1 MKSKFLIKITSIGLL
16 VISCSVARAQVPS
29 GVWEKTV
36 SYDKKTKTLYQFAD
50 EVNIQEIPSA
60 EMIMMNPSE
69 RMEHHNEYYSSSLK
83 YFHETTIV
91 KDTDYPDWMEVPAK
105 RIVNLEGIFL
115 YNEVGALIK
124 YQPYDTLFPLE
135 DYQYQDNIA
144 MNEGP
149 FPLPNISIFNQTYL
163 DELQQNGYSVYE
175 ENGLINMTINNTKRI
190 INIENLHFTYI
201 EYDELNNEKIR
212 VESTYFRDEFGRLNP
227 KEEIEIQFNKTSN
240 NIDFKKI
247 YYTEYSLF
255 SRGGSDNTYNIP
267 VIEPLTTRNQLFGD
281 AIVVYPNPSSAIA
294 FVSLPNPTSDDNK
307 NVEVRLKTLN
317 GVTLET
323 KNAQAGTTIEIDVSN
338 LNIGSHIISVSW
350 RDYTKNIHFLKY

>member
-36 SYDKKTKTLYQFAD
+36 SYDKKTRTLYQFAD

-69 RMEHHNEYYSSSLK
+69 RIEHHNEYYSSSLK

-115 YNEVGALIK
+115 YNDSGNLIK
-124 YQPYDTLFPLE
+124 YQPYDASFPLE
-135 DYQYQDNIA
+135 DYQFQNDIA
-144 MNEGP
+144 MNDGP
-149 FPLPNISIFNQTYL
+149 FPLPSISIFNQTYL
-163 DELQQNGYSVYE
+163 DELQQNGYSINEV
-175 ENGLINMTINNTKRI
+175 NGLIHIAINNTVSI
-190 INIENLHFTYI
+190 IDIQNLHFTHI
-201 EYDELNNEKIR
+201 QYDELNNEKIR
-212 VESTYFRDEFGRLNP
+212 VESTYFRDEFGKLHP
-227 KEEIEIQFNKTSN
+227 KEEIEIEYMKTSN
-240 NIDFKKI
+240 NIDYKKV
-247 YYTEYSLF
+247 YFTEYSQF
-255 SRGGSDNTYNIP
+255 SRGGSDITYNIP
-267 VIEPLTTRNQLFGD
+267 VIESLTTRNQLFGD
-281 AIVVYPNPSSAIA
+281 AIIVYPNPSSATA

-307 NVEVRLKTLN
+307 NVEVSLKTLN
-317 GVTLET
+317 GVTIET
-323 KNAQAGTTIEIDVSN
+323 KNVQAGTTLEIDVSN

>member
-1 MKSKFLIKITSIGLL
+1 MKKNILTKITSIIILFMMYS
-16 VISCSVARAQVPS
+16 IARAQVPS
-29 GVWEKTV
+29 EIWERTV

-50 EVNIQEIPSA
+50 EVNIQEIPSS

-69 RMEHHNEYYSSSLK
+69 RIEHHNEYYSTLLK

-91 KDTDYPDWMEVPAK
+91 KDTDYPSWMEVPAK
-105 RIVNLEGIFL
+105 RIVNIEGIFL
-115 YNEVGALIK
+115 YNHNGGLIK
-124 YQPYDTLFPLE
+124 YQPYDSTFPLE
-135 DYQYQDNIA
+135 DYQYQSDIA

-163 DELQQNGYSVYE
+163 DELQQNGYTVSEV
-175 ENGLINMTINNTKRI
+175 NGLIHIAINNTVSI
-190 INIENLHFTYI
+190 INIENLHFTHI

-212 VESTYFRDEFGRLNP
+212 VESTYFRDEYGRLHP
-227 KEEIEIQFNKTSN
+227 KEEIEIQFKKTSN
-240 NIDFKKI
+240 NIDFKQV

-255 SRGGSDNTYNIP
+255 SRGGSDQTYNIP
-267 VIEPLTTRNQLFGD
+267 VIESLTTRNQLFGD
-281 AIVVYPNPSSAIA
+281 AILVYPNPSSATA

-317 GVTLET
+317 GVTIET
-323 KNAQAGTTIEIDVSN
+323 RNVQAGTTLEIDVSN

-350 RDYTKNIHFLKY
+350 KDYTKNIHFLKY

>member
-1 MKSKFLIKITSIGLL
+1 MKKKLLIYIASISLL
-16 VISCSVARAQVPS
+16 VITCTVASAQVPTE
-29 GVWEKTV
+29 VWERTV

-50 EVNIQEIPSA
+50 EVNVQEIPTS

-69 RMEHHNEYYSSSLK
+69 RIEHHNEYYSSSLK

-91 KDTDYPDWMEVPAK
+91 KDTDYPDWMKVPAK

-115 YNEVGALIK
+115 YDELGNLTK
-124 YQPYDTLFPLE
+124 YQPYDSLFPIE
-135 DYQYQDNIA
+135 DYQYQNDIA
-144 MNEGP
+144 MNDGP

-175 ENGLINMTINNTKRI
+175 DNGLIHIAINNTLRI
-190 INIENLHFTYI
+190 VNIENLHFTFI
-201 EYDELNNEKIR
+201 EYDESNNEKIR

-227 KEEIEIQFNKTSN
+227 KEEIEIQFKKTSN
-240 NIDFKKI
+240 NIDYKKI

-255 SRGGSDNTYNIP
+255 NKGGSDQTYNIP

-281 AIVVYPNPSSAIA
+281 AIIVYPNPSSSVA
-294 FVSLPNPTSDDNK
+294 FISIPNPTSDDNK
-307 NVEVRLKTLN
+307 NVEVSLKTLN
-317 GVTLET
+317 GTTIEA
-323 KNAQAGTTIEIDVSN
+323 KNVQAGTTLEIDISN

-350 RDYTKNIHFLKY
+350 KNYTKNIHFLKY